1 MPLPSAGD
9 FVNRLA
15 DEFRPLADAQRA
27 EAASAYMRH
36 LFPFVGIPSPLR
48 RQCVR
53 AAVASVHPSNLL
65 TVCETLYRRKERE
78 YHYAAWDVACLP
90 AWRRQLDRHDVPW
103 LATFITRNAWWDTV
117 DYLVPK
123 VIGPILRS
131 NRETLTL
138 ITNSWI
144 ADDNIWLQRAAI
156 IVQLGWKTDTDQ
168 ELLFTHILH
177 RADSKEFFVQK
188 GAGWALREYSKTN
201 PTAVRRFLDA
211 NPQLS
216 KLTRREGGKYC

>member
-15 DEFRPLADAQRA
+15 DEFRPHADAQRA

-36 LFPFVGIPSPLR
+36 MFPFIGIPTPLR

-53 AAVASVHPSNLL
+53 TAVSDVPLIDLRGVCDLL
-65 TVCETLYRRKERE
+65 YQREERE
-78 YHYAAWDVACLP
+78 YHYAAWDVACVP
-90 AWRRQLDRHDVPW
+90 AWRRQLDLHDVPW
-103 LATFITRNAWWDTV
+103 LATFITRHAWWDTV

-123 VIGPILRS
+123 IIGPILRS
-131 NRETLTL
+131 NRNALTS

-144 ADDNIWLQRAAI
+144 SDDNVWLQRAAI
-156 IVQLGWKTDTDQ
+156 IVQLGWKAETHQ
-168 ELLFTHILH
+168 ELLFSHVLR
-177 RADSKEFFVQK
+177 RADSREFFVQK

-201 PTAVRRFLDA
+201 PAAVRQFLDA

-216 KLTRREGGKYC
+216 NLTRREGGKYC